1 MGHYMTYKSKNLH
14 SAIFIIL
21 QKKKI
26 KPSSAISK
34 AQSEVKES
42 GED

>member
-1 MGHYMTYKSKNLH
+1 MGHYMTHKSKNLH

-21 QKKKI
+21 QEKNNKKI

-34 AQSEVKES
+34 A
-42 GED
+42 